1 MSNEL
6 VKYDPELNTIP
17 LRKFSTVEMNL
28 FFSIISRVRDRG
40 DSTIRFYFNDLK
52 ELSDYKPTANKRFI
66 DDISNTYK
74 KILSLTFSKI
84 SKNGLNR
91 EMFVVFTK
99 FNIVGNVDDPYVDL
113 QIYPEALYLFNDLER
128 WVRFALKEF
137 REIKSSYAKTAFRLI
152 KQYRTT
158 GYVYFKKD
166 TFKELMA
173 IPKSYSPSDINKRII
188 RPIKNE
194 VTPLIKGLSIRKKY
208 GRGRGKPV
216 IGYSFSWKP
225 ESNDSDDF
233 SKGLDKDN
241 RAKIDNIKFNS
252 ELTNKEK
259 KDAINK
265 IKGNVNINDQKE
277 KSSKNINDNESIID
291 DPKFNKDFN
300 DYFNF

>member
-28 FFSIISRVRDRG
+28 FFSIISRVRDKR

-52 ELSDYKPTANKRFI
+52 DLSDYKPTANKRFI

-99 FNIVGNVDDPYVDL
+99 FNIVGNVNNPYVDL
-113 QIYPEALYLFNDLER
+113 KIYPEALYLFNDLER

-166 TFKELMA
+166 TFIELMA

-188 RPIKNE
+188 KPIKNE
-194 VTPLIKGLSIRKKY
+194 VTPLIKGLSIKKEY

-216 IGYSFSWKP
+216 IGYAFSWKP
-225 ESNDSDDF
+225 EPNDANDF
-233 SKGLDKDN
+233 SKGNEIDN
-241 RAKIDNIKFNS
+241 QRKVDNIKFNGD
-252 ELTNKEK
+252 LTETEKEN
-259 KDAINK
+259 AINK
-265 IKGNVNINDQKE
+265 IKNKSNIKKDIKF
-277 KSSKNINDNESIID
+277 KNKDSIID
-291 DPKFNKDFN
+291 DPEFKKEFNN
-300 DYFNF
+300 YFGI